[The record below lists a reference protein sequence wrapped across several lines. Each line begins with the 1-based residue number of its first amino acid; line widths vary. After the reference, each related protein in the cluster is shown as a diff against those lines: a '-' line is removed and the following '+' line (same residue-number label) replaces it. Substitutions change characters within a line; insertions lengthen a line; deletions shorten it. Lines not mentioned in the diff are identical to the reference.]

1 MTYHY
6 NHLGSTTKVTNASGK
21 VAYQYTYGSYG
32 ELLSGKTGIIRYLY
46 NGQYGVQTDTN
57 GLYYMR
63 ARYYNTDIRR
73 FINQDILTGSI
84 ENSQSLNRYC
94 YVQGNPIRYTDPF
107 GLCPQNNGSFSS
119 IGHTVLDVIGF
130 IPGVGDV
137 VDVIN
142 AGWYL
147 LEGNEEMAALSA
159 MSALPLIGSVVGSG
173 IRLGFKASKFFN
185 KAAKTAKY
193 IEKISEVVSYT
204 GSFTVSA
211 VNLKHDVTNA
221 IKEYKKT
228 GSVSA
233 ESVFS
238 ILADGLGVGLSGK
251 GLVSSGKSLRKMLQS
266 DFTGVGKN
274 TSLKEALSKNK
285 FGLGNQAGGNG
296 NRLSYDLQYFAN
308 KGAGIPVSRKQALS
322 EIKKDLGISKSQH
335 PLEQKMVPLLDEN
348 KKRILD
354 ANNNFVETRELTY
367 SVQGKFD
374 VQGNPIDKVVIQDHS
389 YGHYYNSGIGNQ
401 TSHFNVRPST
411 NTKNGAVQGMKD
423 HYYFNYRNR
432 K

>member
-1 MTYHY
+1 
-6 NHLGSTTKVTNASGK
+6 
-21 VAYQYTYGSYG
+21 
-32 ELLSGKTGIIRYLY
+32 
-46 NGQYGVQTDTN
+46 QYGVQTDTN

-130 IPGVGDV
+130 IPGVRDV

-221 IKEYKKT
+221 IKEYKAT
-228 GSVSA
+228 GSISA

-274 TSLKEALSKNK
+274 TSLKEKLSKNK

-296 NRLSYDLQYFAN
+296 NRLSYDLQYFAS
-308 KGAGIPVSRKQALS
+308 KGVGNPLLKGEGDVGTYKELIDAGRRGDNLTPHHMPSAEYMKNN
-322 EIKKDLGISKSQH
+322 GISRNNGISMNM
-335 PLEQKMVPLLDEN
+335 EQPAIGGRHRLTDTYGRNMTDAEKANYYSLSPRDALAHDLWNAREIYIQQGKYTHEIREGLLDVIKRN
-348 KKRILD
+348 K
-354 ANNNFVETRELTY
+354 
-367 SVQGKFD
+367 S
-374 VQGNPIDKVVIQDHS
+374 DHP
-389 YGHYYNSGIGNQ
+389 NL
-401 TSHFNVRPST
+401 FN
-411 NTKNGAVQGMKD
+411 K
-423 HYYFNYRNR
+423 
-432 K
+432 